1 MTTVAPHTELAIFVG
16 GESRRM
22 GEPKGRLTAP
32 GGSRTILEQLVE
44 RGRDAGLA
52 PLLVG
57 DASAYSGLVPELPRV
72 DDEPLGY
79 GPLGGL
85 RAALAHAREA
95 GRRHVV
101 AVACDMPH
109 VMTEALLLLRDHP
122 SEAVVL
128 APRRG
133 PEAPWEPMLA
143 RYDAALLLPV
153 LDDVIED
160 GRRSFQQL
168 FSEVEVWPIE
178 LTPAIERSLE
188 DWDTPEDVVR

>member
-1 MTTVAPHTELAIFVG
+1 MTIASHTQLAIFVG

-22 GEPKGRLTAP
+22 GEAKGLLTVP
-32 GGSRTILEQLVE
+32 GGSQTILEQLVD
-44 RGRDAGLA
+44 RGRDAGLV

-57 DASAYSGLVPELPRV
+57 NASPYSGLVTELPRV
-72 DDEPLGY
+72 DDEPPGS

-85 RAALAHAREA
+85 RAALAFAREA
-95 GRRHVV
+95 GQRYVI

-122 SEAVVL
+122 TEAVVL

-143 RYDAALLLPV
+143 RYDAERLVPV
-153 LDDVIED
+153 LDDVIGD
-160 GRRSFQQL
+160 GRRSFQEL

-178 LTPAIERSLE
+178 LTPAIVRSLD

>member
-1 MTTVAPHTELAIFVG
+1 MAPDTQLAIFVG

-22 GEPKGRLTAP
+22 GEAKGLLRVP
-32 GGSRTILEQLVE
+32 GGSQTILEQVVQ
-44 RGRDAGLA
+44 RGREAGLV
-52 PLLVG
+52 PFLVG
-57 DASAYSGLVPELPRV
+57 DATPYSGIVTELARV
-72 DDEPLGY
+72 DDDPPGA

-85 RAALAHAREA
+85 RAALAYARDA
-95 GRRHVV
+95 GQRHVI

-133 PEAPWEPMLA
+133 PDAPWEPMLA
-143 RYDAALLLPV
+143 RYDAERLIPV
-153 LDDVIED
+153 LDDVIAG

-168 FSEVEVWPIE
+168 FSEVEVWPME
-178 LTPAIERSLE
+178 LTPAIERSLD
-188 DWDTPEDVVR
+188 DWDTREDVVR

>member
-1 MTTVAPHTELAIFVG
+1 MATDTQLAVFVG

-22 GEPKGRLTAP
+22 GEPKGLLTVP
-32 GGSRTILEQLVE
+32 DGSQTILERIVE
-44 RGRDAGLA
+44 LGREAGLV
-52 PLLVG
+52 PMLVG
-57 DASAYSGLVPELPRV
+57 DATPYSDLLPELPRV
-72 DDEPLGY
+72 QDDPLGY

-85 RAALAHAREA
+85 RAALAHAQEA

-143 RYDAALLLPV
+143 RYDAERLLPV
-153 LDDVIED
+153 LDEVISN
-160 GRRSFQQL
+160 GRRSFQEL

-178 LTPAIERSLE
+178 LTPAIERSLA